1 MHMARPSAPIGSES
15 YRVVVADEFRAM
27 FYDRDKKFSPLREA
41 GTMQN
46 DSAREKTG
54 ALISDRGGRAFDSHG
69 PGRHTMATEK
79 DDPKTHA
86 AVVFAKDIAERLAR
100 DRSGNGFDRLIVV
113 AAPRFLGVLRPA
125 LATAGVEAEREL
137 SKEVTGRDAAFIQ
150 KLLDSA

>member
-1 MHMARPSAPIGSES
+1 MVRPSTPLGTQS
-15 YRVVVADEFRAM
+15 YRVVVADEFRAI
-27 FYDRDKKFSPLREA
+27 FYDREKKFSPLREA

-46 DSAREKTG
+46 DTAREKTG
-54 ALISDRGGRAFDSHG
+54 DLISDKGGRAFDSFG
-69 PGRHTMATEK
+69 RGRHTMAIEK
-79 DDPKTHA
+79 DDPKTHS
-86 AVVFAKDIAERLAR
+86 AVVFAKDVADRLAR
-100 DRSGNGFDRLIVV
+100 ERSESGFDRLIVV